1 MMKQALIQRRH
12 THMYDEFGKIGPGG
26 FVPHSDD
33 GKRPAATVLSEFAVL
48 RISGPDSERLLQGQL
63 TCDVTKLTE
72 DTWVPGA
79 CCSAKG
85 RMVANFIVVRQGDDF
100 LLRLPAL
107 QLQPLLDHLKKYA
120 VFYKTQ
126 LAESGLSLLG
136 RIALN
141 SDQRAV
147 ANQEDGILLNWPDG
161 REELWTDSPQ
171 VISGW
176 LSGPLMPEAEWQNQ
190 DIASGWVWVTPASQD
205 AWVPQYIG
213 WQTQGGISFTKGC
226 YTGQEVVARL
236 QYLGKSKRHLY
247 KVYSDD
253 ALPDVM
259 TGISRDGKNIGELAA
274 ACDRTG
280 LAVISADD
288 AELEARIGDCDIRLE
303 KLFYTEEKAN

>member
-1 MMKQALIQRRH
+1 M
-12 THMYDEFGKIGPGG
+12 P
-26 FVPHSDD
+26 
-33 GKRPAATVLSEFAVL
+33 
-48 RISGPDSERLLQGQL
+48 
-63 TCDVTKLTE
+63 
-72 DTWVPGA
+72 
-79 CCSAKG
+79 
-85 RMVANFIVVRQGDDF
+85 
-100 LLRLPAL
+100 
-107 QLQPLLDHLKKYA
+107 
-120 VFYKTQ
+120 
-126 LAESGLSLLG
+126 
-136 RIALN
+136 ALN